1 MTACLTNLLVK
12 WLPHSGGEAL
22 PAPGAIVGVCE
33 DMCPAAERERR
44 EHLHDIQ
51 IFERVDI
58 NDSGRTS
65 AELAVR
71 RFARTIDDP
80 QPTDFRTRAALLR
93 TMLYLRSLLDRQD
106 VRFGLVHKFLWD
118 RYRAVRQDLYVQ
130 GITDEFAIAVYEE
143 VVRFHVMCEHELCGE
158 DQSVTEMEG
167 FNSHLN
173 IEQMNKALISLS
185 DMYETQAEK
194 GQPVQSEPE
203 FRAYHLLSLMA
214 QHGKFK
220 GDQQAFLATLQA
232 LRAEVKTSPPI
243 LWVLQLQRAYA
254 CDNYVA
260 FFSLVD
266 RAPYLMACL
275 AHVYFPQI
283 RARALRALADSFN
296 PSSSTTAAA
305 SLDWLKDLF
314 YMDTADEAAK
324 TVVRHGFAIGT
335 AGAGVQCALLVK
347 GEFVE
352 PPPPTQRAPSQR
364 ISEKSAGLRSG
375 AVASAQLSPEG
386 LQASVARQLEDQ
398 RAAQEANAALAAQA
412 QEVARQTQHA
422 QQEAARRAALQAKE
436 AAEAARHK
444 AALRAEEG
452 RRQEEEQRRR
462 AEEARVTQEAARQLA
477 ARQREEALLRAA
489 AEERQ
494 RMEAERAAVAAAQ
507 EAELRAAAAAAKE
520 RQRVEE
526 LQRRRRA
533 EEEEAERR
541 RVQAEAAAREAAEA
555 EARRQRE
562 EQARVERERQERRAS
577 KCAAAVQKLHFARWR
592 AFVREEAARRAARKA
607 CSVGIVRRTLNTLPG
622 LLHWGRSQAGAPE
635 PAAVAEDFPAIVR
648 RALVGSTAGR
658 LVRPSP
664 LAPEPTVIPW
674 KLAVLEAEDAPP
686 AASRWLRRAL
696 AGDAAAL
703 DPGSAP
709 CEAYVYG
716 PGRGPTPDVRCCL
729 AFASLGSAAPGPA
742 AAAAIAGASAIAV
755 LAGPAASPAGGQL
768 ARAVRA
774 LADLP
779 PCADLPL
786 LVLGAES
793 GPAEEW
799 TAAWTGRPVGYADVL
814 AGWTGAAPDGP
825 GGAAAGLSVQPPAP
839 AGSNASALAR
849 GLAWAVASA
858 PPAPR
863 LAAVPLTTLLSR
875 TLAMLTPGV
884 PAQQA
889 LEPGL
894 ALRLFDAVL
903 TRAAGLVGSA
913 RDSSAFRRRWPPA
926 EVGTG
931 TPLDGWHTEQAQTR
945 ILATLAALRLRRG
958 ALLHRPG
965 GGGCPTLVTLHML
978 LSAEGADCSE
988 VMVVAPSSE
997 LNRLSG
1003 QAMEAAPP
1011 CRPRHVDAWQ
1021 PPLTPPPLRA
1031 LGSTSRKRKLSPQ
1044 ETIKQESLVD
1054 KVQALQLDIR
1064 AEKQSFEALS
1074 IQSSK
1079 PATETPSG
1087 CGGRASLEMP
1097 DAPTRT
1103 LDAPGGSGL
1112 DVFEL
1117 AREAAAEVRAWMER

>member
-130 GITDEFAIAVYEE
+130 GIT
-143 VVRFHVMCEHELCGE
+143 
-158 DQSVTEMEG
+158 
-167 FNSHLN
+167 
-173 IEQMNKALISLS
+173 ALISLS

-347 GEFVE
+347 
-352 PPPPTQRAPSQR
+352 
-364 ISEKSAGLRSG
+364 
-375 AVASAQLSPEG
+375 
-386 LQASVARQLEDQ
+386 
-398 RAAQEANAALAAQA
+398 
-412 QEVARQTQHA
+412 
-422 QQEAARRAALQAKE
+422 AKE

-533 EEEEAERR
+533 E
-541 RVQAEAAAREAAEA
+541 
-555 EARRQRE
+555 
-562 EQARVERERQERRAS
+562 RERQERRAS

-635 PAAVAEDFPAIVR
+635 PAAVAEDFPAIIR

-658 LVRPSP
+658 LVRPST

-716 PGRGPTPDVRCCL
+716 PGRGPTPD
-729 AFASLGSAAPGPA
+729 
-742 AAAAIAGASAIAV
+742 
-755 LAGPAASPAGGQL
+755 L

-965 GGGCPTLVTLHML
+965 EGPCRGRGGGCPTLVTLHML

-1074 IQSSK
+1074 IQSS
-1079 PATETPSG
+1079 
-1087 CGGRASLEMP
+1087 
-1097 DAPTRT
+1097 
-1103 LDAPGGSGL
+1103 GSGL